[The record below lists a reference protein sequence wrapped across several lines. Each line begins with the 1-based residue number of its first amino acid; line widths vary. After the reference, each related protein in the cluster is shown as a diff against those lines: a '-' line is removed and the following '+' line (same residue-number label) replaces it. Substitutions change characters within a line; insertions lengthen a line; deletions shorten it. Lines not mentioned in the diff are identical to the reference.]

1 MSVSTDHHS
10 KKSSPDYWLIIIS
23 VILIILSGFAI
34 GFYPKASNRVV
45 ESLFQLATDNLMVPV
60 IALFGFYTVYVL
72 YIIFSKYGNIRLGEG
87 KPHFNTTTYVFMFI
101 CAGVSSAILYWSLI
115 EWTYYYTTPGINM
128 EPLSKEALRNS
139 VGYTIFNWGGPQW
152 ACYTFGSLAMAF
164 YYHKRKY
171 SDLSIGGFFEAVTGL
186 KAQGLLGKV
195 IDLFFLI
202 GTVGGLTMTMVVT
215 TLTFS
220 AGLSSITH
228 LPNNLVMHTCF
239 ILLVGSTF
247 TLSSYIGIAD
257 GLKKLANIVCYAVL
271 ACCLLLLIIG
281 PTNFIAANAINS
293 IGFAISNF
301 ISLFTFT
308 DPENNGL
315 FYKEWSLFYW
325 FWTIAYTPAVAIFA
339 ARVSHGR
346 TMRELSCAMLFGG
359 ISCAWTIHL
368 IFGGYSLSQFVNGVL
383 DLPQLV
389 MEQSGDFAII
399 EIIRTIPFP
408 SIATIAFLFILLVFL
423 ASHVDAAAYTVA
435 TTTTKN
441 LQQGQ
446 DPHPMLR
453 LFWCIVVAVI
463 PLAMIYS
470 KVPIQTVKTAV
481 IVSAVPFIIFLG
493 IMTYGLLKW
502 MKEDYGGKTVGEI
515 DQESA
520 ELLSQSSKRP
530 SIHSITN

>member
-1 MSVSTDHHS
+1 MSA
-10 KKSSPDYWLIIIS
+10 SSNNILQSRPDYWLIVVS
-23 VILIILSGFAI
+23 VLLIILSGFAI
-34 GFYPKASNRVV
+34 GFYPEASNRVV
-45 ESLFQLATDNLMVPV
+45 EYLFTIATDSLMVPV
-60 IALFGFYTVYVL
+60 ILLFGFYTVYVL
-72 YIIFSKYGNIRLGEG
+72 FIIFSKYGNIRLGEG

-115 EWTYYYTTPGINM
+115 EWTYYYTTPGIDM
-128 EPLSKEALRNS
+128 EPGSKEALMTS
-139 VGYTIFNWGGPQW
+139 IGYTIFNWGGPQW
-152 ACYTFGSLAMAF
+152 ACYTFGSLAMAY
-164 YYHKRKY
+164 YYHKRKHT
-171 SDLSIGGFFEAVTGL
+171 DLSIGGFFEAITGL
-186 KAQGLLGKV
+186 KAQGILGKL

-220 AGLSSITH
+220 AGLSSITN

-257 GLKKLANIVCYAVL
+257 GLKKLANLVCYAVL
-271 ACCLLLLIIG
+271 ACSLLLLIIG
-281 PTNFIAANAINS
+281 PTNFIASNAVNS

-301 ISLFTFT
+301 IKLFTFT
-308 DPENNGL
+308 DPINNGS

-368 IFGGYSLSQFVNGVL
+368 MFGGYSMGQFMDGILNLPDIVL
-383 DLPQLV
+383 NQG
-389 MEQSGDFAII
+389 GDFAVI

-408 SIATIAFLFILLVFL
+408 TIATVIFLFILLVFL

-441 LQQGQ
+441 LKQGK

-463 PLAMIYS
+463 PLAMIS
-470 KVPIQTVKTAV
+470 SNVPIQTVKTAV
-481 IVSAVPFIIFLG
+481 IVSAVPFILFLV

-502 MKEDYGGKTVGEI
+502 MKEDYGNKTVSDI
-515 DQESA
+515 DEESSYLA
-520 ELLSQSSKRP
+520 SQASTSFDNTSS
-530 SIHSITN
+530 